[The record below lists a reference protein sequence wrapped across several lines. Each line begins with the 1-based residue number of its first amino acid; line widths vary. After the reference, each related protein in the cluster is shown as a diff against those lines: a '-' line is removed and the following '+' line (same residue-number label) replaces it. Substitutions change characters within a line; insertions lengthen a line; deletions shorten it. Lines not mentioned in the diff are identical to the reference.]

1 MKKLNI
7 LFKRIL
13 QLLSFDYIKYVSV
26 FKFDINSKRI
36 EQPNFFLK
44 LYISECKNLILF
56 LEELDNLKSL
66 TSLYM

>member
-36 EQPNFFLK
+36 EQPNFFFK

>member
-13 QLLSFDYIKYVSV
+13 QPLSFDYIKYVSV